1 MKWCKLVVAL
11 ACLAY
16 GAVNPAAAAYPEHA
30 VKIIVPYPAG
40 GGTDA
45 VTRLIAQKLSQA
57 WGQGVVIDNRPGAD
71 TQIGNAVVAQAA
83 PDGYTLLVIAT
94 TFTMHKFMVD
104 SLPYDPAKDFTPIVP
119 MAVYPYWLV
128 VGSDVPVRTVNDLIA
143 LARKNPGKLNHAI
156 SSGGQYVLAELMKRG
171 AGLDVVGVR
180 YKGGTPAVQATVT
193 GEVTYHI
200 DQPGSFKAMIDAGKL
215 HVLAVTGDRRSPLA
229 PDAPTFAE
237 AGLLGGDISSWVG
250 LAGPKG
256 MSPQQVEF
264 INASVRSALE
274 SPDVKQQL
282 AALIATP
289 MVMSVGQF
297 DAFVRKEGEHY
308 EKIIKQYDLKY

>member
-1 MKWCKLVVAL
+1 M
-11 ACLAY
+11 
-16 GAVNPAAAAYPEHA
+16 
-30 VKIIVPYPAG
+30 
-40 GGTDA
+40 
-45 VTRLIAQKLSQA
+45 
-57 WGQGVVIDNRPGAD
+57 
-71 TQIGNAVVAQAA
+71 
-83 PDGYTLLVIAT
+83 
-94 TFTMHKFMVD
+94 
-104 SLPYDPAKDFTPIVP
+104 
-119 MAVYPYWLV
+119 
-128 VGSDVPVRTVNDLIA
+128 NDLVA

-171 AGLDVVGVR
+171 AGIDVVGVR

-200 DQPGSFKAMIDAGKL
+200 DQPGSFKAMIDAGRL
-215 HVLAVTGDRRSPLA
+215 HVLAVTGDRRSPLV

-237 AGLLGGDISSWVG
+237 AGLLGGDITSWVG

-264 INASVRSALE
+264 INAAVRSALE

-308 EKIIKQYDLKY
+308 EKIIRQYDLSTDVRRARSLDRTHPSGLACKRFLGALPGRCSADRDAIAPSRVRPLRKWPPLFQPTRRSARAPAAGCPRGPINGFRSWCSHRASLTALVFVYGFMLVTGYMSLHRRR

>member
-1 MKWCKLVVAL
+1 
-11 ACLAY
+11 
-16 GAVNPAAAAYPEHA
+16 VNY
-30 VKIIVPYPAG
+30 
-40 GGTDA
+40 
-45 VTRLIAQKLSQA
+45 
-57 WGQGVVIDNRPGAD
+57 
-71 TQIGNAVVAQAA
+71 
-83 PDGYTLLVIAT
+83 LL
-94 TFTMHKFMVD
+94 
-104 SLPYDPAKDFTPIVP
+104 
-119 MAVYPYWLV
+119 
-128 VGSDVPVRTVNDLIA
+128 A

-171 AGLDVVGVR
+171 AGIDVVGVR

-200 DQPGSFKAMIDAGKL
+200 DQPGSFKGMIDAGKL
-215 HVLAVTGDRRSPLA
+215 HVLAVTGDRRSPLV

-256 MSPQQVEF
+256 MSAEQVEF
-264 INASVRSALE
+264 INASVRSVLE

-282 AALIATP
+282 GALIATP
-289 MVMSVGQF
+289 MAMSAREF

-308 EKIIKQYDLKY
+308 EKIIKQYGLKY